1 MCDTQ
6 AYVRAS
12 QSPQCEE
19 CKRKCAQA
27 VEPPE
32 VRFVDPWPECRP
44 PFIRSKCRDHD
55 AKVMEKLPFSEEDMK
70 MSVQSSKVIAA
81 KLADFGEIGFESM
94 RTENHS
100 SRRPRDVC
108 IYHQAIERLAF
119 IANNREVPYENCV
132 AAARCGGLPLYP
144 GRLPEIEQT
153 PMLADVDDATYGAV
167 VRKLIRCTNI
177 DSAFENEDA
186 VCSLMRATDH
196 RLACYY
202 RAALAAA
209 LMVYTFENDTN
220 ATKMFTPTDVQG
232 GRWGSGDIPT
242 RHEYVPKLG
251 SPMLR
256 IEVM

>member
-1 MCDTQ
+1 
-6 AYVRAS
+6 
-12 QSPQCEE
+12 
-19 CKRKCAQA
+19 
-27 VEPPE
+27 
-32 VRFVDPWPECRP
+32 
-44 PFIRSKCRDHD
+44 
-55 AKVMEKLPFSEEDMK
+55 
-70 MSVQSSKVIAA
+70 MS
-81 KLADFGEIGFESM
+81 
-94 RTENHS
+94 
-100 SRRPRDVC
+100 

-132 AAARCGGLPLYP
+132 EAARCGGIPPYP
-144 GRLPEIEQT
+144 GRLPVIKET

-167 VRKLIRCTNI
+167 VRKLIRCTNMES
-177 DSAFENEDA
+177 DFDLDAA
-186 VCSLMRATDH
+186 VCFLMRATDH

-209 LMVYTFENDTN
+209 LMVYNFENDYYATN
-220 ATKMFTPTDVQG
+220 MSTPTDVQG

>member
-12 QSPQCEE
+12 EGPQCEE

-27 VEPPE
+27 VEPPK
-32 VRFVDPWPECRP
+32 VTFDPWPECRP
-44 PFIRSKCRDHD
+44 PFRRSKCRGHD

-81 KLADFGEIGFESM
+81 KLADYGEIGFESM

-167 VRKLIRCTNI
+167 VRRLIDVSRGNLQEEMLVLIRAK
-177 DSAFENEDA
+177 DEE
-186 VCSLMRATDH
+186 
-196 RLACYY
+196 LACYY

-209 LMVYTFENDTN
+209 LVAHTVENGTDG
-220 ATKMFTPTDVQG
+220 KEEFTWTDVKG
-232 GRWGSGDIPT
+232 GLWGSGDIPT
-242 RHEYVPKLG
+242 RHE
-251 SPMLR
+251 
-256 IEVM
+256 

>member
-1 MCDTQ
+1 M
-6 AYVRAS
+6 
-12 QSPQCEE
+12 
-19 CKRKCAQA
+19 
-27 VEPPE
+27 
-32 VRFVDPWPECRP
+32 
-44 PFIRSKCRDHD
+44 
-55 AKVMEKLPFSEEDMK
+55 
-70 MSVQSSKVIAA
+70 
-81 KLADFGEIGFESM
+81 
-94 RTENHS
+94 
-100 SRRPRDVC
+100 C

-144 GRLPEIEQT
+144 GRLAEIEQT

-196 RLACYY
+196 RLACYC

-209 LMVYTFENDTN
+209 LVVYNFENHT
-220 ATKMFTPTDVQG
+220 TDVEG
-232 GRWGSGDIPT
+232 GFWGAGDIPT

>member
-1 MCDTQ
+1 
-6 AYVRAS
+6 
-12 QSPQCEE
+12 
-19 CKRKCAQA
+19 
-27 VEPPE
+27 
-32 VRFVDPWPECRP
+32 
-44 PFIRSKCRDHD
+44 
-55 AKVMEKLPFSEEDMK
+55 
-70 MSVQSSKVIAA
+70 MS
-81 KLADFGEIGFESM
+81 
-94 RTENHS
+94 
-100 SRRPRDVC
+100 

-153 PMLADVDDATYGAV
+153 PMLADVDDAPYGAV

-209 LMVYTFENDTN
+209 LMVYTFENRTN
-220 ATKMFTPTDVQG
+220 ATNVFTWTDVQG
-232 GRWGSGDIPT
+232 GCWGSGDIPT

>member
-12 QSPQCEE
+12 QCPQCEE

-70 MSVQSSKVIAA
+70 MSVQSSKVIAE
-81 KLADFGEIGFESM
+81 KLADYDEIGFESM
-94 RTENHS
+94 RTANHS

-132 AAARCGGLPLYP
+132 EAARCGGIPLYP

-177 DSAFENEDA
+177 DSDFENEEA
-186 VCSLMRATDH
+186 VCFLMRATDH

-209 LMVYTFENDTN
+209 LMVYTFENRTN
-220 ATKMFTPTDVQG
+220 ATNMFTPTDVQG